1 MNDLQDKILNEVN
14 KIKSNSNYEF
24 GNYLLTN
31 YGLMIQETKSPLPKK
46 YPSMAAGFTEAEK
59 DWPDESASATS
70 YHVDDADFVNLTM
83 FNHFDNID
91 KYIIHAYFCNPDTQ
105 LNLSKSQVQINNFLK
120 ANNIDDL
127 RRSEL
132 RLRIYGICS
141 IFGFVYRKGLTTV

>member
-1 MNDLQDKILNEVN
+1 MNELQEKIVKQVSL
-14 KIKSNSNYEF
+14 IKSNANYEF

-31 YGLMIQETKSPLPKK
+31 YGLMIQETKSPIPNK
-46 YPSMAAGFTEAEK
+46 YPSMSAGFAEAEK
-59 DWPDESASATS
+59 EWPNEAEQTTS

-91 KYIIHAYFCNPDTQ
+91 KYIIHAYYCNPDTQ
-105 LNLSKSQVQINNFLK
+105 FNLPKSQVEINKFLL
-120 ANNIDDL
+120 ANSVDDL
-127 RRSEL
+127 RRSDL